1 MKGSIE
7 VFFRDMSNTITIKK
21 SGSPGAVPSDLQLG
35 ELALNYTDGSLYY
48 KNNSSAIVPLTNTLD
63 QVLAKG
69 NTSTLSVTIGSLNVD
84 SGTLFVNPTNDRVGV
99 GTTNPSQK
107 LSVSG
112 NISCTGNITA
122 TNGNIS
128 ANSMSAVTVSTL
140 SGVLTPTLTVN
151 NVVTFNATSYI
162 FGTGSAEALKQS
174 LDIAG
179 PADDQSILAA
189 SIFA

>member
-1 MKGSIE
+1 
-7 VFFRDMSNTITIKK
+7 MSNVIKIKK
-21 SGSPGAVPSDLQLG
+21 SGSAGNAPSSLEHG
-35 ELALNYTDGSLYY
+35 ELALNYADGALYY
-48 KNNSSAIVPLTNTLD
+48 KDSGDVIVRYTDSLNQVLSKGNSSSL
-63 QVLAKG
+63 G
-69 NTSTLSVTIGSLNVD
+69 MTIGSLNVD

-112 NISCTGNITA
+112 NISCTGNISA

-128 ANSMSAVTVSTL
+128 ANSMSAGTISTL

-162 FGTGSAEALKQS
+162 FGPGSAEALKQS

-179 PADDQSILAA
+179 PTDDQSILAA